1 MIIKHFDV
9 NEPETEPPAGEGWER
24 TWTGYHVMSKCLDLD
39 RKTKFED
46 QDLETRNDGQTP
58 QPAFGRDLM
67 LSLLTDINKKHVNMF
82 ELGAGWGRM
91 CLELAGIIDH
101 SIVDVVPSSYRC
113 LAVEGEPTHY
123 DWIKD
128 NFESQNINGVAVM
141 GAVSDRNGSCLFD
154 AGPDPGAC
162 YGQAMASLVTRRR
175 LPSLSTLLN
184 VIKKRSI
191 RIPMYTID
199 SLIQTFEFDRVD
211 IIHIDVQG
219 AEYKTIMGAKESF
232 KKDLI
237 DYLWISTHH
246 PDLNDKIS
254 EVLISGFDLILDIY
268 PRSVTD
274 VPGFLPVNV
283 HDGIQLYKRKNI

>member
-1 MIIKHFDV
+1 
-9 NEPETEPPAGEGWER
+9 
-24 TWTGYHVMSKCLDLD
+24 
-39 RKTKFED
+39 
-46 QDLETRNDGQTP
+46 
-58 QPAFGRDLM
+58 
-67 LSLLTDINKKHVNMF
+67 
-82 ELGAGWGRM
+82 
-91 CLELAGIIDH
+91 
-101 SIVDVVPSSYRC
+101 
-113 LAVEGEPTHY
+113 
-123 DWIKD
+123 
-128 NFESQNINGVAVM
+128 
-141 GAVSDRNGSCLFD
+141 
-154 AGPDPGAC
+154 
-162 YGQAMASLVTRRR
+162 
-175 LPSLSTLLN
+175 
-184 VIKKRSI
+184 
-191 RIPMYTID
+191 MYTID